1 MERVTCTLRSA
12 HHAVAFEWAVLC
24 GPLTG
29 AFGVS
34 FTRDSVDL
42 TCHSI
47 EQMTF
52 LIKGFHA
59 IVAQCKKKRRL

>member
-1 MERVTCTLRSA
+1 MGR
-12 HHAVAFEWAVLC
+12 AVRFADWCLWCE
-24 GPLTG
+24 
-29 AFGVS
+29 

>member
-1 MERVTCTLRSA
+1 MP
-12 HHAVAFEWAVLC
+12 F
-24 GPLTG
+24 
-29 AFGVS
+29 VS